1 MGLQADPAE
10 REAFKLKALNAM
22 TLKPEGVA
30 LRLRSRSLRQ
40 SLATH
45 PPTPTP
51 PPPTHHHH
59 PHVSERDVEVTWPAG
74 AERPVASETA
84 RTDEEINRE
93 EAGQDAE
100 EEQGKRYRRKGDATE
115 DICNQQG
122 PPYTDLSEVVS
133 KPVPKHDALA
143 FERTFVRNEPHDSRR
158 FVFRKA
164 IPHFNDCI
172 LANPDSYTTF

>member
-1 MGLQADPAE
+1 MQ
-10 REAFKLKALNAM
+10 
-22 TLKPEGVA
+22 PE
-30 LRLRSRSLRQ
+30 
-40 SLATH
+40 LA
-45 PPTPTP
+45 
-51 PPPTHHHH
+51 
-59 PHVSERDVEVTWPAG
+59 
-74 AERPVASETA
+74 A
-84 RTDEEINRE
+84 RAVR
-93 EAGQDAE
+93 
-100 EEQGKRYRRKGDATE
+100 GKNWEGRE

-158 FVFRKA
+158 FVLRKA